1 MGATCTE
8 TQRMS
13 KNNLSGFRDFLPS
26 EMIARQQMVA
36 SIQEVYQRYGF
47 APLQTPALERRE
59 TLQGKYGPEAEKLM
73 YQFKDNGGRE
83 LAMRYDLTV
92 PLARVIGQYGS
103 EVALPFKRY
112 QVAPVWRG
120 ESPQAGR
127 YREFYQFDA
136 DSVGV
141 KGTVADAEMLMMIA
155 DVMVSLGVSAKV
167 RVNNR
172 LLLDGLVAAVS
183 PDNQE
188 TGLEVIRS
196 IDKLDKIGKAAV
208 LHEVTG
214 LVGAEATAVVA
225 AYLELSG
232 TTTDKL
238 MQLQQLFPDSQV
250 VREGA
255 TALRSVFDA
264 VVKAG
269 YTPEQIEFDPTIA
282 RGLDYYTGIIYETT
296 LVEMPEL
303 GSVCSGGRYDNLIKQ
318 LGGPDLPAVGISIG
332 VDRLFEALRLL
343 GQLELVPSLTTVLVA
358 HFEEADIPEYFRM
371 ATKLR
376 QAGITTELYPVAAKL
391 AKQFK
396 YADKQGIAWVVL
408 LGETEKEQQ
417 KVTLKNMS
425 SGQQELVSFTEV
437 VAKLQ
442 A

>member
-1 MGATCTE
+1 
-8 TQRMS
+8 MS

-26 EMIARQQMVA
+26 EMIARQQMLA

-103 EVALPFKRY
+103 EVTLPFKRY

-141 KGTVADAEMLMMIA
+141 KGTVADAEMVMMIA

-183 PDNQE
+183 PESKE

-208 LHEVTG
+208 LNEVLG
-214 LVGAEATAVVA
+214 LVGAEATTVVA
-225 AYLELSG
+225 SYLELSG
-232 TTTDKL
+232 TTANK
-238 MQLQQLFPDSQV
+238 LQQLQALFPESTV
-250 VREGA
+250 VAEGVA
-255 TALRSVFDA
+255 ALSSVFDA

-269 YTPEQIEFDPTIA
+269 YTPEQIVFDPTIA

-332 VDRLFEALRLL
+332 VDRLFEALKLL

-371 ATKLR
+371 ATELR
-376 QAGITTELYPVAAKL
+376 QSGITTELYPAAAKL

-408 LGETEKEQQ
+408 LGETEKQQQ

-425 SGQQELVSFTEV
+425 TGQQELVSFTEV

-442 A
+442 T